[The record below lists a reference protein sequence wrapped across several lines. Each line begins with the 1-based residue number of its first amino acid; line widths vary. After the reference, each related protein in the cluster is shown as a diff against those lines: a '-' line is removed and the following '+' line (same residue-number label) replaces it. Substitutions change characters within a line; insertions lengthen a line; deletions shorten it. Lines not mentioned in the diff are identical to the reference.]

1 MIKIILVVAA
11 VAIIDSLILVLGP
24 QSDPSEAA
32 PIRADN
38 LTAENL
44 STREMTVVRATHEQ
58 TRRARLS
65 LLAVL
70 VVTST
75 GAVIVAQQI
84 RRRRIAPTFLASMQQ
99 HGPSNHAMQR
109 TPTRRSDH
117 ISHD

>member
-44 STREMTVVRATHEQ
+44 SAREMTFVRATPEQ

-70 VVTST
+70 VVTSS
-75 GAVIVAQQI
+75 GAVIVAQHI
-84 RRRRIAPTFLASMQQ
+84 RRRPSDPTFLVSVQQ
-99 HGPSNHAMQR
+99 HEPSNHAIHR
-109 TPTRRSDH
+109 TPTGPCLT
-117 ISHD
+117 IP